1 MRRIEASLSQD
12 RKDCHPIFG
21 RAEKI
26 VSWSFSLQDWKLVKD
41 NLQIGHGQSNNYKV
55 ELQYIYILQIWCT
68 GPRELVL
75 LGQPLCRYD
84 LYTTSGEAGWFD
96 VVICDA
102 KIVAQIGV
110 VVTLSWYD
118 MIYIYICIFDI
129 IYIYS
134 VSLCLSLICVHH
146 TIIIHTFPHTLKSLY
161 SLINVLPH

>member
-118 MIYIYICIFDI
+118 MIYIYMYFWYN
-129 IYIYS
+129 IYI
-134 VSLCLSLICVHH
+134 VSLYVSLLFVS
-146 TIIIHTFPHTLKSLY
+146 IILLLYIHFHTL
-161 SLINVLPH
+161 